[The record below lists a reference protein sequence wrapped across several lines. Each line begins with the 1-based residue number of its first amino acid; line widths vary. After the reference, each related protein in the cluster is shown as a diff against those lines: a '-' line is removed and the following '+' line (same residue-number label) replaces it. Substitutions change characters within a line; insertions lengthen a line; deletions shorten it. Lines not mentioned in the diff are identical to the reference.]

1 MKKVSNMLWG
11 IVLIIIGVIFGMN
24 ALGISDIDIFF
35 DGWWTLFIIVPCFIG
50 LFSDDDKTGNL
61 IGLVIGV
68 ILLLGCQG
76 YIRFYMIWKL
86 IVPTIL
92 ILVGLSF
99 IFKDTFNRKIKK
111 EMSKLNRNKDRE
123 YYATFSGQNI
133 NFANEAFTGC
143 SLNAV
148 FGGLKCDLRDAMIH
162 EDCILDAS
170 AIFGGITIYV
180 PENINVKVTSTPI
193 FGGVTNHCRSKNQT
207 DCVTVYINAL
217 CMFGGV
223 DIK

>member
-1 MKKVSNMLWG
+1 MNKVSNMLWG

-50 LFSDDDKTGNL
+50 LFSDNDKTGDL

-111 EMSKLNRNKDRE
+111 EMRKLNRNKDSE

-133 NFANEAFTGC
+133 NFGNETFTGC

-193 FGGVTNHCRSKNQT
+193 FGGVTNHSRSKNQA
-207 DCVTVYINAL
+207 DCVTIYINAL

>member
-1 MKKVSNMLWG
+1 MNKVSNMLWG
-11 IVLIIIGVIFGMN
+11 IVLIVIGVIFGMN

-50 LFSDDDKTGNL
+50 LFSDNDKTGDL

-111 EMSKLNRNKDRE
+111 EMRKLNRNKDSE

-133 NFANEAFTGC
+133 NFGNETFTGC

-193 FGGVTNHCRSKNQT
+193 FGGVTNHCRSKNQA
-207 DCVTVYINAL
+207 DGVTIYINAL

>member
-24 ALGISDIDIFF
+24 ALGLSDIDIFF

-61 IGLVIGV
+61 IGLVVGV

>member
-162 EDCILDAS
+162 EDCILETS

-193 FGGVTNHCRSKNQT
+193 FGGVTNHCRSKNQA